1 MSLPDLVGGG
11 AECGPVN
18 PLQQLGK
25 RFGQDR
31 GTQFDS
37 FGQGVPGR
45 LPTFRTQASGP
56 STSSG
61 DPAFF
66 ASEPVAPFQVDEL
79 RASLPHVGPQWP
91 STMEASF
98 HRHQQP
104 RVSTASSSSTATP
117 AWAQDF
123 LQASSSVQGVAA
135 PASRRAMPRGM
146 PVNAGPLHHRPFHA
160 MPLMSAA
167 PPPQAMTRA
176 PDALESVSASSWES
190 AFTAADAQQGTTE
203 SQLDAMNDDEL
214 AKAAKHLLDAVQH
227 DTSDKFQQSEFLQ
240 LMRKL
245 RDRNAV
251 VRGDSIVDQD
261 AKGKNKA
268 PPTQADL
275 DAMLQHAA
283 PLAAQHTQREHVPT
297 ADALADLEA
306 FWHEEDQAKEKP
318 APTSSFVG
326 DSGDV
331 AARMREDDDLYA
343 REYNKWTS
351 LGTHVPGATSQ
362 WEEDINGFAEDE
374 DFVGRAW
381 QGQEGHGVR
390 GAQNAEWAKFQH
402 EWDEFAV
409 EADGV
414 RHPMRS
420 RAHEP
425 FPYEAPTY
433 RFHDANPYAAHMT
446 QHHAHHATP
455 TMLDTVLEHEAA
467 VQAHPTDASKW
478 YHLGLR
484 QQENERETQ
493 AIAAL
498 HEALQLD
505 PTMKDAWLAL
515 AVSYTNENEREEALE
530 ALDRWINVHTKYQ
543 SAVQSYMS
551 QRSNIPEMSM
561 HKRLA
566 NVLMA
571 MARASAQN
579 PEEPIDA
586 DVQVALG
593 VLFNSS
599 GEYDKAVDC
608 FTTALQVSPDDWIL
622 YNRIGATLSNSGRSE
637 ESLQYYQEALRLRPD
652 FARCHFNLSISCLNL
667 KMYTEAAEHAYTALT
682 LQQASDDDVPGP
694 QNHSLWEIL
703 RVSLELMRRP
713 DLASLCLARDL
724 NQIHLDQ
731 IVGTM

>member
-1 MSLPDLVGGG
+1 MSLPDLVSGG
-11 AECGPVN
+11 AGCGPVN

-31 GTQFDS
+31 GAQFDS
-37 FGQGVPGR
+37 FGKGVPGR
-45 LPTFRTQASGP
+45 PPAFRTQASGA
-56 STSSG
+56 STSAG

-66 ASEPVAPFQVDEL
+66 APEPAAPFQVDEL
-79 RASLPHVGPQWP
+79 RASLPHVGPPWP
-91 STMEASF
+91 SAMEASF
-98 HRHQQP
+98 YRHQVP
-104 RVSTASSSSTATP
+104 RASTASSSSSATP

-123 LQASSSVQGVAA
+123 LRASSSAQGVSA
-135 PASRRAMPRGM
+135 PASHGAMPRST
-146 PVNAGPLHHRPFHA
+146 PLSAVPLHHRPFPA
-160 MPLMSAA
+160 MLRMSAA
-167 PPPQAMTRA
+167 PPPQAVPRA

-190 AFTAADAQQGTTE
+190 AFTAADAQQGGATE
-203 SQLDAMNDDEL
+203 SRLDAMNDDEL
-214 AKAAKHLLDAVQH
+214 AQAAEHLLHAVQH

-245 RDRNAV
+245 RDRHAV

-261 AKGKNKA
+261 AKGKSKA

-283 PLAAQHTQREHVPT
+283 SQAARPTQRGEHVQT

-306 FWHEEDQAKEKP
+306 FWREEDQAKEKP
-318 APTSSFVG
+318 APPAASFVG

-331 AARMREDDDLYA
+331 AARMREDDDLFA
-343 REYNKWTS
+343 REYHKWTS
-351 LGTHVPGATSQ
+351 LGTQVPGATAQ
-362 WEEDINGFAEDE
+362 WEEDWHGFAGDE

-381 QGQEGHGVR
+381 QGPAGHGVR
-390 GAQNAEWAKFQH
+390 GAQNAEWAKFQR
-402 EWDEFAV
+402 EWDAFDA

-414 RHPMRS
+414 RPVMQS

-425 FPYEAPTY
+425 FPFEAPRY
-433 RFHDANPYAAHMT
+433 RFHDANPWAAHP
-446 QHHAHHATP
+446 AHHATP

-530 ALDRWINVHTKYQ
+530 ALDRWIHVHTKYH
-543 SAVQSYMS
+543 SAVQSFLS
-551 QRSNIPEMSM
+551 QRRHLPEMST

-571 MARASAQN
+571 MARASAQD
-579 PEEPIDA
+579 PQQPIDG

-682 LQQASDDDVPGP
+682 LQQASGDDVPGP
-694 QNHSLWEIL
+694 PNHSLWEIL

-713 DLASLCLARDL
+713 DLATLCLARDL

-731 IVGTM
+731 IVGTI